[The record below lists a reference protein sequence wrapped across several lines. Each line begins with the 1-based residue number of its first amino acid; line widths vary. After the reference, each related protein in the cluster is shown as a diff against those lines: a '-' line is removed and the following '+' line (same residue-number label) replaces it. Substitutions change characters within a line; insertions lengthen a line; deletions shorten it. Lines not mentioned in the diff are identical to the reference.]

1 MDFAGNVLSHVG
13 HVKSCTELRFV
24 DLALVFVDGDADGE
38 SKVYCGEKALLCE
51 FISELLLE

>member
-51 FISELLLE
+51 FISELL